1 MVEINKKFGFYG
13 TINNSFNA
21 IDTQKI
27 WDVVT
32 QKLEEIY
39 PNKTEDEIFEFLNAK
54 TGRHFADEL
63 LDAPEEIPIN
73 VLMMKIA
80 MLNKLKMAKWWAY
93 HNGIRIAFAM
103 LDQRELFK
111 AAIRNE
117 MLKRQIKELV
127 ISVVG
132 CGPGKIWPTPET
144 WLESEHTTTEEMHF
158 MWGYIQDKLHKKN
171 DRGNNRILI

>member
-80 MLNKLKMAKWWAY
+80 MLNKLKMV
-93 HNGIRIAFAM
+93 GIS
-103 LDQRELFK
+103 L
-111 AAIRNE
+111 
-117 MLKRQIKELV
+117 
-127 ISVVG
+127 
-132 CGPGKIWPTPET
+132 W
-144 WLESEHTTTEEMHF
+144 H
-158 MWGYIQDKLHKKN
+158 
-171 DRGNNRILI
+171 